1 MIHNNRFD
9 YQHKKQSGGAG
20 QYARIIGKLIPLKE
34 DELTDLQFEDMT
46 VGMNI
51 PKQFIPAV
59 EKGFLETSAQ
69 GTCCI

>member
-1 MIHNNRFD
+1 MFFMCRFD

-20 QYARIIGKLIPLKE
+20 QYARIIGQLIPLTDE
-34 DELTDLQFEDMT
+34 DQLTELQFEDVT

-59 EKGFLETSAQ
+59 EKGFIETCEK
-69 GTCCI
+69 GILI